1 MRGDHKV
8 HAPIIEA
15 RHHLGL
21 LRRRDAARE
30 EFESEWI
37 RRKTATEGFDVLQRQ
52 DGGGDEERH
61 LAPGFQRGEGGAQRH
76 LGLPVAN
83 VAHNDAIHRPCARK
97 VALGRLNCGEL
108 IWCLTEGEGRLE
120 FDQPR

>member
-1 MRGDHKV
+1 MRGNHKV

-37 RRKTATEGFDVLQRQ
+37 RRKTATEGFNVLQRQ

-61 LAPGFQRGEGGAQRH
+61 LATS
-76 LGLPVAN
+76 L
-83 VAHNDAIHRPCARK
+83 
-97 VALGRLNCGEL
+97 
-108 IWCLTEGEGRLE
+108 
-120 FDQPR
+120 